1 MGNCIICGRKT
12 NQPGSFHF
20 CAMENHILHFCDTHA
35 NRGRKLL
42 DMLHEGRVDKNKLEK
57 YINKQEKKHGKEKT
71 MSENYIMLNG
81 KRVDLTEEQI
91 EKLGIKVERDIFE
104 KQNYGGTYYWISSAG
119 NAVED
124 KDVLPLDNARY
135 RVANYCADYSI
146 MQQRALHETLSRLLW
161 RFSMQND
168 GDKIDWYPQSD
179 HCVDK
184 YCIFYN
190 NKLQQFNITINDVLK
205 TQGTV
210 YFHTK
215 NVAQRAIDEIILPFM
230 KEHPD
235 FVW

>member
-1 MGNCIICGRKT
+1 MN
-12 NQPGSFHF
+12 
-20 CAMENHILHFCDTHA
+20 
-35 NRGRKLL
+35 
-42 DMLHEGRVDKNKLEK
+42 
-57 YINKQEKKHGKEKT
+57 
-71 MSENYIMLNG
+71 ENYIMLNG

-91 EKLGIKVERDIFE
+91 EKLGLKHVNDPFYKRNETHEYYYINN
-104 KQNYGGTYYWISSAG
+104 QGTVSIDLSNSS
-119 NAVED
+119 VTT
-124 KDVLPLDNARY
+124 DNMRY
-135 RVANYCADYSI
+135 KVANYCTDKFL

-184 YCIFYN
+184 YRIFYD
-190 NKLQQFNITINDVLK
+190 NKLQQFDIATNDVSK

-210 YFHTK
+210 YFHTIK
-215 NVAQRAIDEIILPFM
+215 IAKRAIEEVILPFM